1 VAVFRYLTHPQVAI
15 DPAVPVP
22 QWGLSE
28 VGRGRAEAFARSS
41 LLAATTRVVA
51 SDEVKAKETAAI
63 IAASLGLDFSVEA
76 DMDENDRSSTGFL
89 PKDAFEAMADRFF
102 ARPDDSAEGWETAR
116 AAQIRVVGA
125 FERLIRDHGDGDLLA
140 VGHGAVGTLL
150 YCHLA
155 GLDIDRRHDQ
165 PAGGG
170 NLFAV
175 DPVTRMALHGWKP
188 LEAFDG

>member
-1 VAVFRYLTHPQVAI
+1 MAVFRYLTHPQVAI

-22 QWGLSE
+22 QWPLSA
-28 VGRGRAEAFARSS
+28 VGRSRAESFARSS
-41 LLAATTRVVA
+41 LLEATTRIVA
-51 SDEVKAKETAAI
+51 SDEVKARETAAI
-63 IAASLGLDFSVEA
+63 IAPPLGLGVSVEA
-76 DMDENDRSSTGFL
+76 DMGENDRSSTGFL

-102 ARPDDSAEGWETAR
+102 ASPDESADGWETAR
-116 AAQIRVVGA
+116 AAQIRIVGA
-125 FERLIRDHGDGDLLA
+125 FGRLVRVHGEGDLLA

-155 GLDIDRRHDQ
+155 GLAIDRRHDQ

-175 DPVTRMALHGWKP
+175 DPATRTVLHGWKP
-188 LEAFDG
+188 IEAFDG